1 MNFGREIF
9 FDAVTA
15 QNPANFDAD
24 TVRLADNF
32 GDFAA
37 QRFSTRDLDDNFRVR
52 QKFLIRQDNHAVDSL
67 VIRFNGDFPAQM
79 RQRADNNSV
88 GVLDDFGN
96 VTFAPPTKVVGDSD
110 FDGVAVE
117 RAAQIFRRDE
127 NVGAAVVDGDEA
139 EAAQV
144 DAERADKRFRPHDS
158 ATTAN
163 FAVASAVT
171 VPSRVSTV
179 ACMVMMFRR

>member
-37 QRFSTRDLDDNFRVR
+37 QRFPTRDLDDNFRVR
-52 QKFLIRQDNHAVDSL
+52 QKFLIRQNNHAIDSL
-67 VIRFNGDFPAQM
+67 VVRLDGNFLAEV
-79 RQRADNNSV
+79 RQRADNYSV
-88 GVLDDFGN
+88 DVLDDFGN
-96 VTFAPPTKVVGDSD
+96 VTFAPPAKVVGDSD

-117 RAAQIFRRDE
+117 RAAQIFRRNE
-127 NVGAAVVDGDEA
+127 NVRAAVVDGDEA

-144 DAERADKRFRPHDS
+144 DAELADNELVPDS
-158 ATTAN
+158 
-163 FAVASAVT
+163 
-171 VPSRVSTV
+171 
-179 ACMVMMFRR
+179 